1 MKSYDVII
9 LGAGAAGLSAAA
21 TISPDKKVA
30 IIDMGN
36 IPARKIAISGGGH
49 CNFTND
55 AVSYE
60 RYFGSNPKF
69 VRGII
74 TNICSKDILDWAKS
88 KCIKWYEKTPG
99 QYFCETSA
107 KSIINPLIQDAGNA
121 DLLLNEIVIKAEK
134 IDELFIIHTTKNIYS
149 SKSLIVATGG
159 ISFPA
164 TGVSDIGY
172 KIAKHFGHKI
182 IPVRPALCAITTK
195 IIPSELSGISINVE
209 IKIGKSII
217 QDSLLFTHF
226 GLGGPAMYRTTV
238 RDLNDDI
245 HINLLPNI
253 NVYDWL
259 RNEKQ
264 TSGKKSIFSLLATKL
279 PNRLAKW
286 LAPFE
291 NKNLA
296 DYKDAELKSLSEKI
310 NNFIIHKNE
319 FSLYN
324 LQSAEV
330 VRGGVST
337 DEISPKTME
346 SKLCPGLF
354 FAGEVVDIAGDLG
367 GFNLH
372 WAFASGRTAGMF
384 AQKKNKNLFIK

>member
-36 IPARKIAISGGGH
+36 TPARKIAISGGGR

-74 TNICSKDILDWAKS
+74 ANITSKDILDWAKN
-88 KCIKWYEKTPG
+88 KCIKWSEKAPG

-107 KSIINPLIQDAGNA
+107 KSIIIPLIQDAKNA
-121 DLLLNEIVIKAEK
+121 DFFLNETVIKTEK
-134 IDELFIIHTTKNIYS
+134 TDGLFIIHTNKNIYS
-149 SKSLIVATGG
+149 SKSMIVATGG

-172 KIAKHFGHKI
+172 KIAKQFGHKI
-182 IPVRPALCAITTK
+182 IPVRPALCAIATK
-195 IIPSELSGISINVE
+195 IIPSELSGISINAE
-209 IKIGKSII
+209 IKIGKGVI

-226 GLGGPAMYRTTV
+226 GLGGPAIYRTTV

-296 DYKDAELKSLSEKI
+296 DYKDTELKTLSEKI
-310 NNFIIHKNE
+310 NNFIIHKKE

-372 WAFASGRTAGMF
+372 WAFASGRTAGMY
-384 AQKKNKNLFIK
+384 A